1 MPREQLY
8 KILDMCKNL
17 IKGLA
22 AIEKDKWM
30 HFAVSMLL
38 TLVLYA
44 ICSAC
49 GLGSWTVAPAFVV
62 TMGIGVIKEKLDAK
76 RGGQFDHN
84 DIAADFFGCF
94 TAIILIA
101 LLLIK

>member
-1 MPREQLY
+1 MR
-8 KILDMCKNL
+8 KI
-17 IKGLA
+17 IEFLA
-22 AIEKDKWM
+22 NIGKDKWM
-30 HFAVSMLL
+30 HYTVSMLIML
-38 TLVLYA
+38 FIYT

-62 TMGIGVIKEKLDAK
+62 SMGIGVIKEKLDAK

>member
-1 MPREQLY
+1 
-8 KILDMCKNL
+8 
-17 IKGLA
+17 
-22 AIEKDKWM
+22 M
-30 HFAVSMLL
+30 HYTVSMLIML
-38 TLVLYA
+38 FIYA

-62 TMGIGVIKEKLDAK
+62 SMGIGVIKEKLDAK